1 MLKSFLFLFKKIS
14 EFFDKFRHGVNIVKT
29 HKVNAVTFNDYER
42 VINMKDEFTPKE
54 YFSLENLI
62 KWEES
67 NIIEMVYLHY
77 SDKVIIGKIHFLKK
91 EFKNINTI
99 TIPENSEVK
108 WSPQGKYLIVN
119 TGDVIII
126 FF

>member
-1 MLKSFLFLFKKIS
+1 LLKSFLFLFKKIS

>member
-1 MLKSFLFLFKKIS
+1 LLKSFLFLFKKIS

-119 TGDVIII
+119 TGDVI
-126 FF
+126 FLK